1 MSIPVTLREPNALS
15 SYSVNTVSSSSN
27 SSVGSSRSGSHTK
40 SRPMLPEI
48 ASLPA
53 AIGGSKY
60 FDALPDEIKPIYR
73 IDKPDLRLLLMIS
86 FPMKLHLMLE
96 KCGWEPPKRRKRKRS
111 NNGVNSSNSVTNGR
125 RLEYGSH
132 TDRYSTPGKRQK
144 TVEEQRDTDS
154 CSTLGTEISNDA
166 TSKTHAFKPDNKD
179 VDSRNDTTAIKTPS
193 TSTKTDVDARDTKT
207 DDAKKTPKNM
217 IIGWVSNGTAF
228 KIYDEELFV
237 REIMPHYHLG
247 HTPGCRQQDKSFQ
260 DFQRNLDMWGFTDM
274 QCVEG
279 PPMRRIHICSHPSF
293 VRGQTNAC
301 RKMRFRPRRP

>member
-15 SYSVNTVSSSSN
+15 SYSVNTVSSYSANTMSSSSN
-27 SSVGSSRSGSHTK
+27 SSVASSRSGSDSK
-40 SRPMLPEI
+40 RRPMLPEI
-48 ASLPA
+48 ASTPA
-53 AIGGSKY
+53 AIEGLKY
-60 FDALPDEIKPIYR
+60 FNALPDEIKPIYR

-96 KCGWEPPKRRKRKRS
+96 KCGWEPPKRRKRKRT
-111 NNGVNSSNSVTNGR
+111 NNDVNSS
-125 RLEYGSH
+125 
-132 TDRYSTPGKRQK
+132 K
-144 TVEEQRDTDS
+144 EQRDTDS

-179 VDSRNDTTAIKTPS
+179 VDSRNDNTASKTPS
-193 TSTKTDVDARDTKT
+193 TKADVDARDTKT
-207 DDAKKTPKNM
+207 DDTKKTPKNM

-247 HTPGCRQQDKSFQ
+247 HTPGCRQQDESFQ